1 MKALVLREAGG
12 PDALRLEDDW
22 PEPGEMDGFVKVDV
36 DAAGVGF
43 VDMLITK
50 GEYQI
55 KPDLPFVPGTEVVG
69 RRRDTGERVIASTMF
84 GAYAET
90 ALAPAFVVFPIPDSL
105 PDEQAAGFVINYQT
119 AHLALAK
126 RGRLARGESVLVHGA
141 SGGVGV
147 ACIQVAKAIGAGTV
161 IAVASTEAKRAA
173 ALEAGADHALDG
185 SGEWIAGVRELTGGR
200 GADVVVDPVGGD
212 SFDGSL
218 KCTAPF
224 GRLLVIGFAGGRI
237 PEVKVNRLL
246 LRHHDVIGVNWG
258 GLLPI
263 DQQFAAEAHADLM
276 AWFDSGLLHPP
287 GGPVFDLEHGAD
299 ALRFF
304 EDRDSIGKPVIRVR

>member
-1 MKALVLREAGG
+1 MATVSR
-12 PDALRLEDDW
+12 PR
-22 PEPGEMDGFVKVDV
+22 
-36 DAAGVGF
+36 
-43 VDMLITK
+43 
-50 GEYQI
+50 
-55 KPDLPFVPGTEVVG
+55 
-69 RRRDTGERVIASTMF
+69 AS
-84 GAYAET
+84 E
-90 ALAPAFVVFPIPDSL
+90 AFVS
-105 PDEQAAGFVINYQT
+105 
-119 AHLALAK
+119 
-126 RGRLARGESVLVHGA
+126 
-141 SGGVGV
+141 
-147 ACIQVAKAIGAGTV
+147 
-161 IAVASTEAKRAA
+161 
-173 ALEAGADHALDG
+173 
-185 SGEWIAGVRELTGGR
+185 